1 MKAVRILTRSG
12 TGTVPFLFVS
22 DKASDQIPARRSQ
35 GTRRYRRQTLT
46 ERRAARRA
54 KLIDAAVQAFGT
66 KGFRATPIEELCAAA
81 GISTRNF
88 YEEFPSREALLI
100 ALHDELNQRALAAV
114 TRAVAESD
122 PRDLEA
128 RARAGTLAYFR
139 VMTDDRRWARI
150 ALVES
155 VGVSP
160 AAERHRQRAIDRFA
174 QLLLAEANRAADAGL
189 IEKRDYRL
197 TSVALVGAINGLI
210 NTWTAEP
217 GWEAQIEQIASEGA
231 RLITLAT
238 RGP

>member
-1 MKAVRILTRSG
+1 M
-12 TGTVPFLFVS
+12 S
-22 DKASDQIPARRSQ
+22 DKTPDQTRFKRTESS
-35 GTRRYRRQTLT
+35 RRYRRQTLA
-46 ERRAARRA
+46 ERRATRRA

-81 GISTRNF
+81 GVSTRNF
-88 YEEFPSREALLI
+88 YEEFPGREALLI

-122 PRDLEA
+122 PDDIEA

-139 VMTDDRRWARI
+139 VMTEDRRWARI

-155 VGVSP
+155 VGVS
-160 AAERHRQRAIDRFA
+160 ATAERHRRRAIDRFA

-189 IEKRDYRL
+189 IAKRDYSL

-210 NTWTAEP
+210 NTWTADR
-217 GWEAQIEQIASEGA
+217 GWEARIEQIAAEGA

-238 RGP
+238 RGS